1 MDFKEFIMC
10 DTPSSSLFLK
20 ALEDQ
25 KELKEK
31 YKNDAGLLY
40 ALKLCFNIEDIDTEA
55 SQSLVDGKND
65 KKCDLVYVNYE
76 RRVAVIAQSYW
87 AEVPGKKAAKGN
99 KASDLNT
106 AVNWL
111 FSCLNNATIP
121 ENLRDAAIQLEDALT
136 TDEASRVNSIEIWY
150 VHNCMESKN
159 IAEELTRVGDGLKRC
174 LNDSKFQGKQFNV
187 IPIEVGLKKLDEWY
201 RSRQSQISVDKT
213 IEVPIK
219 GGYKIGSEKWD
230 AYCTAVPLSWIYNIY
245 QIYERQLW
253 SANVRDYL
261 GSRSSDANINHSIK
275 KTASNEPDDFW
286 TFNNGVTAVVH
297 AFEKVKGKRNKL
309 SITGL
314 SIVNGAQSSGAIGS
328 LNKEPQNGY
337 IPIRFIKCKDDELLG
352 KIVKYNNSQNKIAPA
367 DFRSTDRVQERL
379 RKEFSDINLPF
390 SYNGGRRGGDGDT
403 ISRVRNL
410 IPSETAAQSL
420 SAFHLRPDIAYHKKK
435 LIWESDTHYNRIF
448 NDGTSAK
455 HIIFVYSLHQ
465 AIKKR
470 QSDLKDKEELSKQE
484 KKQAAFLNRRGAIY
498 ILQSAISSSLESILD
513 DSISNRFALHFK
525 NTQLLEEKLFGLWE
539 TILEPCLSFCE
550 HLESPLNNSLR
561 NTQNIET
568 ALGEY
573 SNFINATKSV
583 NTSIFKKFSEL
594 VSIES
599 E

>member
-1 MDFKEFIMC
+1 MC
-10 DTPSSSLFLK
+10 DNSSSSLFLS
-20 ALEDQ
+20 ALESQ
-25 KELKEK
+25 EELKRK

-40 ALKLCFNIEDIDTEA
+40 ALKLRFNIEDIDTEA

-87 AEVPGKKAAKGN
+87 AEVPGKKTAKAN

-111 FSCLNNATIP
+111 FSCLDNATIP
-121 ENLRDAAIQLEDALT
+121 ENLKNAAIQLEDALT
-136 TDEASRVNSIEIWY
+136 TDEESRVNSIEIWY
-150 VHNCMESKN
+150 VHNCIESTDVS
-159 IAEELTRVGDGLKRC
+159 EELTRVGGGLRRC
-174 LNDSKFQGKQFNV
+174 LNDNKFQGKYFEV
-187 IPIEVGLKKLDEWY
+187 IPIEVGLEKLDEWC
-201 RSRQSQISVDKT
+201 RSRQSQISVNKD

-230 AYCTAVPLSWIYNIY
+230 AYCTAVPLSWVYDIY
-245 QIYERQLW
+245 QSHERQLW

-275 KTASNEPDDFW
+275 KTASNEPEDFW
-286 TFNNGVTAVVH
+286 TFNNGITAVVH
-297 AFEKVKGKRNKL
+297 AFEKIKGKKNKL
-309 SITGL
+309 KITGL

-328 LNKEPQNGY
+328 LDKKPKNGY
-337 IPIRFIKCKDDELLG
+337 IPIRFIKCKDDELLT

-379 RKEFSDINLPF
+379 RREFSDTNLPF

-420 SAFHLRPDIAYHKKK
+420 SAFHLRPDIAYNKKK

-470 QSDLKDKEELSKQE
+470 QSDLKDKKELSEQQ
-484 KKQAAFLNRRGAIY
+484 KKQIAFLNRRGAIY
-498 ILQSAISSSLESILD
+498 MLQSAISSSLESILD

-525 NTQLLEEKLFGLWE
+525 NTQFTEEQLVGLWE
-539 TILEPCLSFCE
+539 PILEPCLSFCE
-550 HLESPLNNSLR
+550 HLESPLDNSLR
-561 NTQNIET
+561 NTQNVEN
-568 ALGEY
+568 ALKEY

-583 NTSIFKKFSEL
+583 NTNIFKEFSVL
-594 VSIES
+594 VSIEK
-599 E
+599 